1 VDEDARDGT
10 DACGADDDDGGGG
23 DGDDARRT
31 RGGPWD
37 DDGEAGRGERDRA
50 GPRGKEAV
58 VRRRWCER
66 WRCERRVD
74 EEFGGEV

>member
-1 VDEDARDGT
+1 MDEDARDGT
-10 DACGADDDDGGGG
+10 DACGADDDD
-23 DGDDARRT
+23 ARRT

-37 DDGEAGRGERDRA
+37 DDGEVGRGERDGA